1 MAVAEPTPG
10 PRLGA
15 ATVPTHAAEGG
26 RASLSR
32 GLRAARALL
41 DRVAPGR
48 EPIAVGVSTIGIPRE
63 SGVDLAP
70 NIPGW
75 ADLALAKEIQA
86 AFPASV
92 VRVETD
98 VKAAARV
105 EAVEGALKDADPGLY
120 LNLGTGLAVA
130 IVTKGEVIAGRN
142 GAAGRDRLQPARAGR
157 RRRRRRRALDPRGPG
172 QRHRPAGPGQGDSS
186 RGPPA
191 PRTCSPRR
199 VQDPRAAEILREFTD
214 ELAFH
219 LVNLAIAVDPARIAV
234 GGGMVRSW
242 PVLYGPL
249 RRALDAAVPFPPDLV
264 QAAFPFDAPLAGALA
279 LARAAARDIVP
290 ARPKPPRPQQ
300 PSDDTPPVLCDHQ
313 GLARPASAHALR
325 TATTTPP
332 QRTTT
337 ARTTDKSKA
346 PHHEIQSRAPH
357 PATGKEPQHEAQQD
371 VVTASGRH
379 LHRPGRQRVLQHQ
392 AHLGLREP
400 GGSTAASSGG
410 SSSTGATTYKQGGTL
425 TISNEQGQTWPC
437 SFNPYNSTLQPGVA
451 RLHLRAADLRQHPA
465 GRQGD
470 ADAGLRLHSGTPTRR
485 RSPSPSATG

>member
-1 MAVAEPTPG
+1 MQPPQNLSGVVLGIDFGGTKTAMAVAEPTPG
-10 PRLGA
+10 ARLGA

-32 GLRAARALL
+32 GVRAARALL

-48 EPIAVGVSTIGIPRE
+48 EPLAVGVSTIGIPRD

-75 ADLALAKEIQA
+75 ADLALAKEIQE

-130 IVTKGEVIAGRN
+130 IVTQGEVIAGRN
-142 GAAGRDRLQPARAGR
+142 GAAGEIGYNLRALADVGLPTGQRSILEEQVSGIGLLARAKEIN
-157 RRRRRRRALDPRGPG
+157 PG
-172 QRHRPAGPGQGDSS
+172 ATGAKDLFAAAS
-186 RGPPA
+186 R
-191 PRTCSPRR
+191 
-199 VQDPRAAEILREFTD
+199 DPRAAEILREFTD

-249 RRALDAAVPFPPDLV
+249 RRALDVAVPFPPDLV

-279 LARAAARDIVP
+279 LARAAARDTVP
-290 ARPKPPRPQQ
+290 
-300 PSDDTPPVLCDHQ
+300 TPVET
-313 GLARPASAHALR
+313 S
-325 TATTTPP
+325 TTSTTP
-332 QRTTT
+332 
-337 ARTTDKSKA
+337 
-346 PHHEIQSRAPH
+346 
-357 PATGKEPQHEAQQD
+357 
-371 VVTASGRH
+371 
-379 LHRPGRQRVLQHQ
+379 
-392 AHLGLREP
+392 
-400 GGSTAASSGG
+400 
-410 SSSTGATTYKQGGTL
+410 
-425 TISNEQGQTWPC
+425 
-437 SFNPYNSTLQPGVA
+437 
-451 RLHLRAADLRQHPA
+451 
-465 GRQGD
+465 
-470 ADAGLRLHSGTPTRR
+470 
-485 RSPSPSATG
+485 

>member
-1 MAVAEPTPG
+1 LQPPDFSGPNFSGQDFSGVVLGIDFGGTKTAMAVAEPTPG
-10 PRLGA
+10 ARLGA

-32 GLRAARALL
+32 GVRAARALL

-48 EPIAVGVSTIGIPRE
+48 EPVAVGVSTIGIPRD

-75 ADLALAKEIQA
+75 ADLALAAEIQE

-105 EAVEGALKDADPGLY
+105 EAVEGALQDADPGLY

-130 IVTKGEVIAGRN
+130 IVTRGEVIAGRN
-142 GAAGRDRLQPARAGR
+142 GAAGEIGYNLRALADVGLPVGQRSILEEQVSGIGLLARAKE
-157 RRRRRRRALDPRGPG
+157 LNPG
-172 QRHRPAGPGQGDSS
+172 ATGAKDLFAAAS
-186 RGPPA
+186 
-191 PRTCSPRR
+191 
-199 VQDPRAAEILREFTD
+199 QDPRAAEILREFTD

-290 ARPKPPRPQQ
+290 
-300 PSDDTPPVLCDHQ
+300 TPVET
-313 GLARPASAHALR
+313 S
-325 TATTTPP
+325 TTSTTP
-332 QRTTT
+332 
-337 ARTTDKSKA
+337 
-346 PHHEIQSRAPH
+346 
-357 PATGKEPQHEAQQD
+357 
-371 VVTASGRH
+371 
-379 LHRPGRQRVLQHQ
+379 
-392 AHLGLREP
+392 
-400 GGSTAASSGG
+400 
-410 SSSTGATTYKQGGTL
+410 
-425 TISNEQGQTWPC
+425 
-437 SFNPYNSTLQPGVA
+437 
-451 RLHLRAADLRQHPA
+451 
-465 GRQGD
+465 
-470 ADAGLRLHSGTPTRR
+470 
-485 RSPSPSATG
+485 